1 MLFYF
6 LKFPTVEKKEQP
18 NKKLIMKVKNNAKKK
33 ILKKIHARFVKV
45 RGLICMGPWSFHNP
59 VKEG

>member
-33 ILKKIHARFVKV
+33 
-45 RGLICMGPWSFHNP
+45 NP
-59 VKEG
+59 